1 MGDLSLLESIEYDAL
16 RIDLIGTSV
25 VSLKFD
31 CFRLELRDL
40 LWSRDFRVYFC
51 P

>member
-1 MGDLSLLESIEYDAL
+1 MGDLPSLESIEYDAF
-16 RIDLIGTSV
+16 RIDLIGKSV

>member
-1 MGDLSLLESIEYDAL
+1 MGDLHSLESIDYDAFSN
-16 RIDLIGTSV
+16 DLIGKSV

-40 LWSRDFRVYFC
+40 L
-51 P
+51 